1 MAVITPDTFD
11 PLRDYVGVR
20 LQQGVPIVDADWNEL
35 EDARRF
41 DERVLKKWFIG
52 DGVPAGNNG
61 FSIQAL
67 TPGGA
72 NDFTIS
78 AGGQVGKPPDALEDA
93 GRCLAD
99 GREAMIVANITFT
112 GQPLHESNGTAAQQL
127 AGQLGVP
134 VIAALQAPS
143 ADGTVIAYLDVWD
156 RLVTP
161 TEDPSLVLPGLGTES
176 CARKKREWVVRVD
189 TAVPQPGGATF
200 LTGHSYL
207 ALANIARHNG
217 VAAVLQTDITDVR
230 RTGLSLFDVLRR
242 VAAIEPLL
250 GISAPVTV
258 GFAPRMLP
266 ATPGD
271 IGTDAW
277 AVVWGDA
284 SNGTYATI
292 DGGLQK
298 ASGVLPISLPE
309 GVKLRN
315 LTVLGDAPNAGSM
328 TTILIQELRTSP
340 YTQTPLVSVTGFA
353 SAVIPNSPVFNSGQY
368 VYYLTATIPQDPS
381 MVDPHLRGFTITYS
395 RT

>member
-99 GREAMIVANITFT
+99 GREAMIVADTNFT
-112 GQPLHESNGTAAQQL
+112 GQPLHVSNPNSAQL
-127 AGQLGVP
+127 ASQLGVP
-134 VIAALQAPS
+134 VIAALQTPS
-143 ADGTVIAYLDVWD
+143 ADGTVIGYLDVWD

-207 ALANIARHNG
+207 ALASIARHKDVN
-217 VAAVLQTDITDVR
+217 VVLQSDITDVR

-242 VAAIEPLL
+242 VAAIETLL
-250 GISAPVTV
+250 GSTMTV
-258 GFAPRMLP
+258 GFPPLMLP
-266 ATPGD
+266 ATPDD

-284 SNGTYATI
+284 NNGTYATI

-298 ASGVLPISLPE
+298 ASGVLPISLPD
-309 GVKLRN
+309 GATLLN

-328 TTILIQELRTSP
+328 TTSLIQQPRTSP
-340 YTQTPLVSVTGFA
+340 YTPKQLASVTGFA
-353 SAVIPNSPVFNSGQY
+353 SAVISSNAVFDSRQY

-381 MVDPHLRGFTITYS
+381 MVDPHLRGFTITYQP
-395 RT
+395 RA